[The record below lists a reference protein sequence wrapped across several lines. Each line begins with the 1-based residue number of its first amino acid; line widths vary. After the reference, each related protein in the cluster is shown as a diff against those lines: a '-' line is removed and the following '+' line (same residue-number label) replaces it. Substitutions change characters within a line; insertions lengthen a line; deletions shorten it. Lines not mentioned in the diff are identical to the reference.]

1 MRCRV
6 FGTNEQ
12 LYGNCSERPEVDI
25 PAGSGTQVPGSH
37 PGIQCRV
44 DQRDH
49 ARSSNADRVQSLGVD
64 VEETVCKLRA
74 AGESEQQEP
83 LVRRAKAH
91 SDILDHVQQDLV
103 VGGVARTQELVAIR
117 VRAINA
123 DWCEERGEY
132 DAVHFICKRCEAL
145 GNGFDGYG
153 ANERDPVPEAS
164 VSNEWFYFVNRILA
178 LAPAKVDA
186 LIVDDRSALDIPDAG
201 FSTQF

>member
-1 MRCRV
+1 ANTSALLISGANAVGAVVGGQGTQPLHSITPRVVVGSFSGLAHMRYRV

-12 LYGNCSERPEVDI
+12 LHGNCSERPEVDI

-49 ARSSNADRVQSLGVD
+49 AGSSNADRVQSLGVD

-117 VRAINA
+117 VRAVNA
-123 DWCEERGEY
+123 DWCE
-132 DAVHFICKRCEAL
+132 
-145 GNGFDGYG
+145 
-153 ANERDPVPEAS
+153 
-164 VSNEWFYFVNRILA
+164 
-178 LAPAKVDA
+178 
-186 LIVDDRSALDIPDAG
+186 
-201 FSTQF
+201 